1 MTKKT
6 TPRSTL
12 GPQVWHRRLTEN
24 SNSSKRSPRGKN
36 ILPTNLLMIE
46 EEVGVFVRDDI
57 TNESPADVE
66 PDEEGQSDNVSRDW
80 LRVC

>member
-1 MTKKT
+1 
-6 TPRSTL
+6 
-12 GPQVWHRRLTEN
+12 
-24 SNSSKRSPRGKN
+24 
-36 ILPTNLLMIE
+36 MIE